1 MHSQLNYAAAKLEIA
16 DHHRRAD
23 REFSSGQTVTPDRRR
38 RNGLARLLRLRRTT
52 PAIDVAAAR
61 QDAC

>member
-1 MHSQLNYAAAKLEIA
+1 MHSQLSYEAAKLEIA
-16 DHHRRAD
+16 DYHRRAD
-23 REFSSGQTVTPDRRR
+23 REISNGQAAQPARR
-38 RNGLARLLRLRRTT
+38 RNPLARLFRLRRTT

>member
-1 MHSQLNYAAAKLEIA
+1 MHSQLSYAAAKLEIA

-23 REFSSGQTVTPDRRR
+23 REISNGQAAQPARR
-38 RNGLARLLRLRRTT
+38 RNPLERLFRLRRTA
-52 PAIDVAAAR
+52 PAIDITPVR